1 MKPVAALKLKENT
14 TCRQKNRYIIVS
26 YGHLVLILAEHRLLF
41 SVHLSNQGFISS
53 IIDAD
58 FLIRVVIQA
67 NQVIEKQI
75 K

>member
-1 MKPVAALKLKENT
+1 M
-14 TCRQKNRYIIVS
+14 
-26 YGHLVLILAEHRLLF
+26 LILAEHRLLF

-67 NQVIEKQI
+67 NQVIEKQR